1 VKTGV
6 RLRAIPVSRLATS
19 RANREF
25 ARMALFGTRSTI
37 RAQLTKPDH
46 FSASFAYLEECFRPG
61 SAAHGVIAGLA
72 AGQTERVELAGGA
85 FALLQ
90 AYLTKPRS
98 EGKWETHR
106 AYIDVQA
113 MIAGEEFMEVTDRGR
128 LVLAED
134 LTPARDVIF
143 YQPFE
148 RGSALRLGPSDLA
161 VYFPIDAHMGGLT
174 VTAPVLV
181 RKVVIK
187 VPIGSFAV

>member
-1 VKTGV
+1 
-6 RLRAIPVSRLATS
+6 
-19 RANREF
+19 
-25 ARMALFGTRSTI
+25 MALFGTRSTVL
-37 RAQLTKPDH
+37 AQLAAPGH
-46 FSASFAYLEECFRPG
+46 FEASFTYLEECFRPG
-61 SAAHGVIAGLA
+61 TAAGGIIAGLV

-128 LVLAED
+128 LALGED

-143 YQPFE
+143 YQAFAQ
-148 RGSALRLGPSDLA
+148 GSILRMGPADVA
-161 VYFPIDAHMGGLT
+161 IYFPVDAHMGGLE

-187 VPIGSFAV
+187 VPVGPFAV